1 MTYGTTAAG
10 SLTRFKKRHQEV
22 IDYVFD
28 KEKNNQRVKK

>member
-1 MTYGTTAAG
+1 
-10 SLTRFKKRHQEV
+10 LTRFKKRHQEV